1 MSDPTRDIQYEYI
14 DTHSHLNFQ
23 NFDTEVDGVSER
35 DRLIAQMKEEKIATI
50 TVGTTVADSRAAI
63 ALAEKHEH
71 LFATVGIHPT
81 HAWTEEEFA
90 ELEKL
95 AAHPKVVAI
104 GECGLDF
111 FRTMDPNDSVKNEET
126 KMRQGQAFAR
136 HIEIALKY
144 NKPLVIHCRAAY
156 EETLYIIQSYQMD
169 KTIGHKLRGVMH
181 FFAGTPEVA
190 QKFLAAGLMLSFAG
204 PITFARDYDDAI
216 KNAPLDRI
224 MSETDSPFAAPV
236 PFRGKPNKPIYV
248 KEVAAKIAEIR
259 GEDLHMVKKKLVD
272 NARKTFDI

>member
-1 MSDPTRDIQYEYI
+1 MSDTTRDTEYEYI
-14 DTHSHLNFQ
+14 DTHSHLNFK

-35 DRLIAQMKEEKIATI
+35 DRLIAQMKEEKIATV

-63 ALAEKHEH
+63 ALAEKHDH

-81 HAWTEEEFA
+81 HAWTEEEFV

-111 FRTMDPNDSVKNEET
+111 FRTLDPNDSAKNEET

-156 EETLYIIQSYQMD
+156 EETLHIIQSYQMD
-169 KTIGHKLRGVMH
+169 KTIGRTLRGVMH
-181 FFAGTPEVA
+181 FFAGSPEVA
-190 QKFLAAGLMLSFAG
+190 QKFLAAGFMLSFAG
-204 PITFARDYDDAI
+204 PITFARDYDEVI

-259 GEDLHMVKKKLVD
+259 AEDLQMVKKQLVD
-272 NARKTFDI
+272 NARKVLDI